1 MKMISKFKIEHNKQ
15 KGADSYP
22 LQVFDY
28 QQLLTKYLSYV
39 VLSYELVKTNGELET
54 VIKKLKKQCF
64 RDGQTGLYNYRHFC
78 QQLHVEFKRA
88 GRYKESLTCIML
100 DVDNFKSIN
109 DTYGHRFGDFVLKK
123 LGCILRL
130 PMRETDI
137 VARYGGDEFSILVP
151 NTGYQ
156 GAYIIAQKIQAR
168 INSYLFQNNGI
179 SIKIKVSLGL
189 ASMPGDQVQSPEQLI
204 DFADKALYQV
214 KKRGGGGILGF
225 KKLDKTHKRLLFN
238 GSNIA
243 STQLPQNCKRRV
255 DLRNS
260 SK

>member
-1 MKMISKFKIEHNKQ
+1 MKIISEFNIKHSKQ
-15 KGADSYP
+15 QDKDSYP
-22 LQVFDY
+22 LRIFDY

-39 VLSYELVKTNGELET
+39 VLNYELVKTNGELEAT
-54 VIKKLKKQCF
+54 VKKLKKQCY
-64 RDGQTGLYNYRHFC
+64 RDGQTGLYNYRHFR
-78 QQLHVEFKRA
+78 QQLQVEFKRA
-88 GRYKESLTCIML
+88 RRYKEPLTCIML

-137 VARYGGDEFSILVP
+137 VARYGGDEFSVLVP

-156 GAYIIAQKIQAR
+156 GAYIIAHKIQAR
-168 INSYLFQNNGI
+168 INSYLFRNNGI
-179 SIKIKVSLGL
+179 NIKITASLGL
-189 ASMPGDQVQSPEQLI
+189 ASMPDDYVQSPAQMI

-225 KKLDKTHKRLLFN
+225 RRLETSHKRFKLKDGTIKSSYL
-238 GSNIA
+238 S
-243 STQLPQNCKRRV
+243 QNCPRKIAV
-255 DLRNS
+255 SCNNE
-260 SK
+260 

>member
-1 MKMISKFKIEHNKQ
+1 MEMINKFKIEHNKQ
-15 KGADSYP
+15 KDKDSYP
-22 LQVFDY
+22 LGVFDY

-39 VLSYELVKTNGELET
+39 VLSYELVKTNEELKT
-54 VIKKLKKQCF
+54 INKKLKRQCF
-64 RDGQTGLYNYRHFC
+64 RDGQTGLYNYRHFR
-78 QQLHVEFKRA
+78 QQLQVEFKRA

-123 LGCILRL
+123 LECILRR

-156 GAYIIAQKIQAR
+156 GAYTIAQKVQAR
-168 INSYLFQNNGI
+168 IRNYTFQNYGI
-179 SIKIKVSLGL
+179 SLKISVSLGL
-189 ASMPGDQVQSPEQLI
+189 ASTPDDQVQSPGQLV

-214 KKRGGGGILGF
+214 KRRGGGGILGF
-225 KKLDKTHKRLLFN
+225 RKLDKAQKRLTVKKN
-238 GSNIA
+238 R
-243 STQLPQNCKRRV
+243 STNPPELSSDYIRET
-255 DLRNS
+255 DLVYSR
-260 SK
+260 

>member
-1 MKMISKFKIEHNKQ
+1 MKMISKFKIDHNKQ
-15 KGADSYP
+15 KGTDSYP
-22 LQVFDY
+22 LRVFDY

-189 ASMPGDQVQSPEQLI
+189 ASMPDDQVQSPEQLI

-225 KKLDKTHKRLLFN
+225 TKLDKTHKRLLFN
-238 GSNIA
+238 CSNIA
-243 STQLPQNCKRRV
+243 STQLPQNCKKRV